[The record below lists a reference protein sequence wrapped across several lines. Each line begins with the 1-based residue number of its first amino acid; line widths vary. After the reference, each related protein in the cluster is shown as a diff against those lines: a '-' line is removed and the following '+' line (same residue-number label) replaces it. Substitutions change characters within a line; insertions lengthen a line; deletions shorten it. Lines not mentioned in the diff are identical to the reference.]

1 MKVLITG
8 GAGYIGTELVKKLVN
23 RKDVKEIIVY
33 DNLTS
38 GSYSFFLSDG
48 IGGDHIRF
56 VQADILD
63 TRKLKKVLAEVD
75 IVYHLA
81 ARIHTPFSETD
92 PHLFEQINH
101 WGTAELTYAL
111 EESPNVKHFIHVS
124 SISVYGSSAK
134 GKKIGENA
142 SLNPKTNYG
151 ISKMRGESFVS
162 RLSKQ
167 VKYPVH
173 ILRVGNVYGHS
184 NSMRFDGVINRFAF
198 EANFTKRISIHGDG
212 QQNRAFIHV
221 DQLTENLAAIPFTE
235 IPSGIYN
242 MVDSNHSVMDIAL
255 TLKDM
260 LPELEM
266 IFINQHLSLRDL
278 QVDENCRIYQYL
290 HRQPSSLKL
299 ELIELINQFAF
310 HP

>member
-8 GAGYIGTELVKKLVN
+8 GAGYIGTELVKKLVDN
-23 RKDVKEIIVY
+23 RSISEIIIY
-33 DNLTS
+33 DNLS
-38 GSYSFFLSDG
+38 KGSYSFFLSQG

-63 TRKLKKVLAEVD
+63 TRKLRKILKEVD
-75 IVYHLA
+75 VVYHLA
-81 ARIHTPFSETD
+81 ARIPTPFSETD
-92 PHLFEQINH
+92 PHLFEQVNH

-111 EESPNVKHFIHVS
+111 EEIDNVQHLIHVS

-134 GKKIGENA
+134 GKKIGEGA
-142 SLNPKTNYG
+142 TPNPKTNYG
-151 ISKMRGESFVS
+151 ISKMRGESFAE
-162 RLSKQ
+162 RLMKA

-173 ILRVGNVYGHS
+173 ILRVGNVYGYS

-198 EANFTKRISIHGDG
+198 DANFTKRISIHGDG

-221 DQLTENLAAIPFTE
+221 DQLVENLAAIPFKD

-255 TLKDM
+255 ALKDM
-260 LPELEM
+260 MPELEM
-266 IFINQHLSLRDL
+266 LFINQHLTLRDL
-278 QVDENCRIYQYL
+278 QVDENCRIYKYL
-290 HRQPSSLKL
+290 QRKPSSLKL
-299 ELIELINQFAF
+299 ELIEMINQFAF